1 MDQDQRLVA
10 VQDELAFFAER
21 GDFFVRE
28 FLNEAGFR
36 GYSRNDAGRRK
47 LTEIQQD
54 EHAFSVQAALERE
67 DVFVLFVDELDR
79 ADLKDAELTAQRDEL
94 FIKRVKRAS
103 SPTTVPE

>member
-94 FIKRVKRAS
+94 FIKRVK
-103 SPTTVPE
+103 